1 MIFVDIFYD
10 FGRFF
15 AIRIRIQL
23 TKMKRILEKILDSNT
38 KFGVFY
44 RPEVICSE
52 SDESLSPLDNFC
64 RQQETD
70 ITHHSLTTHHTAL
83 DTPLNTGTPVI
94 SLGWIDDNTIR
105 RSQERELQIKYETSC
120 LMMPLLSLRYATTSL
135 IKTMLDSL
143 KRRFGNTTRFHS
155 GSRHFTLRVKSALHA
170 VQHMHAEAFK
180 VSRQLVRAAFTTF
193 KPHLV
198 YQPALQI

>member
-1 MIFVDIFYD
+1 MYDILMIFVEIFMILAD
-10 FGRFF
+10 FLLSGSGWP
-15 AIRIRIQL
+15 
-23 TKMKRILEKILDSNT
+23 KWNGSKRILEKILNSNT
-38 KFGVFY
+38 KFDVFS

-155 GSRHFTLRVKSALHA
+155 GSRHYTLMAVRVKSALHA
-170 VQHMHAEAFK
+170 VQHMHAECLQGF
-180 VSRQLVRAAFTTF
+180 QAAS
-193 KPHLV
+193 
-198 YQPALQI
+198 